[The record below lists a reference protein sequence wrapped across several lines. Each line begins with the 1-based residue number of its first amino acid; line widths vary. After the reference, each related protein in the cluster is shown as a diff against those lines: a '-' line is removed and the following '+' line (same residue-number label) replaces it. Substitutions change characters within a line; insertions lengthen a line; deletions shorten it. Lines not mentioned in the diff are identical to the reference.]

1 MGQGT
6 ARGVASLIG
15 ILLMVGV
22 VVIIAGTMTVF
33 VFDIG
38 SGVSSPA
45 PKAETDYE
53 LVADGDER
61 TVAITLSAGDAIAT
75 EKLYVVGS
83 KALDIGGAPGSDT
96 PAQEQYASELE
107 NFTESSGGNPPQVGI
122 GETWDAGETVYV
134 DPEGSVD
141 GVRITIYW
149 TSESVEGINPGRPN
163 GEHSYKISEF
173 TVRG

>member
-6 ARGVASLIG
+6 ARGMASLIG
-15 ILLMVGV
+15 VLLMVGV
-22 VVIIAGTMTVF
+22 VVVVAATMTVF

-45 PKAETDYE
+45 PTAETDYE

-61 TVAITLSAGDAIAT
+61 TIAITLTAGDAIAT

-83 KALDIGGAPGSDT
+83 KDIDIGGAPGSDT
-96 PAQEQYASELE
+96 PALEEHASELE
-107 NFTESSGGNPPQVGI
+107 TFTESSGDNSPQVGI
-122 GETWDAGETVYV
+122 GETWDAGETVYIDPV
-134 DPEGSVD
+134 DGVD

-149 TSESVEGINPGRPN
+149 TSETVEGINPGQPE